1 MKASSQPSVSTEFL
15 ELASRILRDSQTQEG
30 GMRTAISRSYYSVYL
45 TVRDQLFGP
54 DGRGLSR
61 RAQSKLAKRFR
72 RKRKR
77 APGSHELVLF
87 AITDLSPTATMRPLT
102 LYQQIDELKEARVHA
117 DYHFTNENLKDIP
130 YDTWPEY
137 ADRMVA
143 LASQI
148 LPVSRR
154 LPSYPVT

>member
-1 MKASSQPSVSTEFL
+1 VKLSSQSSVSTEFL
-15 ELASRILRDSQTQEG
+15 ELASRIVRDTEAQEG
-30 GMRTAISRSYYSVYL
+30 AMRTAISRSYYSVYL

-54 DGRGLSR
+54 DGRGLR
-61 RAQSKLAKRFR
+61 RVQRKLARKFN

-77 APGSHELVLF
+77 TPGSHELVLF
-87 AITDLSPTATMRPLT
+87 AIKDLTPTATMRPLT

-117 DYHFTNENLKDIP
+117 DYHFTDENLKDIP
-130 YDTWPEY
+130 YDAWPEY

-148 LPVSRR
+148 LPVARR
-154 LPSYPVT
+154 LPPYSLA